1 MSDPVWGIMD
11 AIREQESHGNYNA
24 QNDSGAFGAYQ
35 FMPSTWESTAASYGL
50 DPNDKSPDNQDRMAY
65 NLMSEYYNTYQD
77 PRAVASMWYSGQPDY
92 TKNGEGSGGPSI
104 SGYVDSVM
112 SKMGGGAPTGNQYY
126 DQFLGQTMNN
136 GSNGCME
143 AVGLMGA
150 GTSSFL
156 ANMYNN
162 GIVSVPG
169 AVSNAEQQGIPIVP
183 FDPGN
188 LSNGDAV
195 VYGNNDHIV
204 LSDGNGG
211 YYGNSS
217 EQNRIIHGSDIMQM
231 GGLMPTKII
240 KTGGG
245 GHSSSFNYQAKDAH
259 GNPFFNIM
267 ANIRTSNRNEP
278 FDQQSIMG
286 ILGQG
291 VNTPSVLDRQYKEY
305 LFGPDYNTD
314 MLKLNAD
321 VAKYVAPAAKNIMD
335 YRMGKI
341 KEDTTNEA
349 NQMTQENNLA
359 KTVGVMGLVNRSN
372 SVDNRR
378 NYATLAAMYGLKVP
392 DGTDQ
397 FVSDKDLLSAQ
408 IQAMYRE
415 RQMDAQQ
422 QQADRAFKFQKE
434 QADIKNGLLA
444 RELYDKE
451 NGVGAYGGRASGSG
465 GTEKGLSPSQ
475 GKILGEMVEGPL
487 AQAATVINKG
497 NLSSSEAKAI
507 WSQALS
513 KAEINSSSVGDSH
526 AGEFLSGVVDQYQG
540 DLMNKWGKNFEG
552 LDKGSNNPI
561 SRFLGLSGY
570 N

>member
-1 MSDPVWGIMD
+1 MLFRS
-11 AIREQESHGNYNA
+11 
-24 QNDSGAFGAYQ
+24 
-35 FMPSTWESTAASYGL
+35 
-50 DPNDKSPDNQDRMAY
+50 
-65 NLMSEYYNTYQD
+65 
-77 PRAVASMWYSGQPDY
+77 
-92 TKNGEGSGGPSI
+92 
-104 SGYVDSVM
+104 
-112 SKMGGGAPTGNQYY
+112 
-126 DQFLGQTMNN
+126 
-136 GSNGCME
+136 
-143 AVGLMGA
+143 
-150 GTSSFL
+150 
-156 ANMYNN
+156 
-162 GIVSVPG
+162 
-169 AVSNAEQQGIPIVP
+169 
-183 FDPGN
+183 
-188 LSNGDAV
+188 
-195 VYGNNDHIV
+195 
-204 LSDGNGG
+204 
-211 YYGNSS
+211 
-217 EQNRIIHGSDIMQM
+217 
-231 GGLMPTKII
+231 
-240 KTGGG
+240 
-245 GHSSSFNYQAKDAH
+245 
-259 GNPFFNIM
+259 
-267 ANIRTSNRNEP
+267 
-278 FDQQSIMG
+278 
-286 ILGQG
+286 

-378 NYATLAAMYGLKVP
+378 NYATLASMYGLKVP

-415 RQMDAQQ
+415 RQMDEQR
-422 QQADRAFKFQKE
+422 QQADRAFRFQKE

-444 RELYDKE
+444 REVYDKE
-451 NGVGAYGGRASGSG
+451 NGVGAYGGRASGG
-465 GTEKGLSPSQ
+465 GGAEKGLSPSQ

-570 N
+570 K